1 MFVNFYTSVDDHRKV
16 NKTLTPVNSADVVL
30 KNDTSMLNPTIILK
44 KESYDFNANY
54 FYVGEFGRFYFV
66 NDVKALTGQMVAVSG
81 EIDVLMSFS
90 SAINNLSTM
99 IDRQENLTNGYI
111 VDRELPV
118 RVDKSV
124 TINKFSG
131 KFSDTN
137 YNYLTVGGG
146 ANGSV

>member
-16 NKTLTPVNSADVVL
+16 NKTLTSINSADVVL
-30 KNDTSMLNPTIILK
+30 KNDTSMLNPVIILK

-81 EIDVLMSFS
+81 EVDVLMSFS
-90 SAINNLSTM
+90 NAINNLSTM

-111 VDRELPV
+111 ADREMPV

-146 ANGSV
+146 QSE